1 MNNTDPNKQYE
12 LQQELFNQLKPFIKP
27 EKVLSDEDVVKAID
41 ELSIS
46 KQQAKYLKELAEKV
60 LACAISHSPILPI
73 WTGEERFIVNLV
85 SYPLELLVFAP
96 AEYR

>member
-46 KQQAKYLKELAEKV
+46 KQQAKYLKELEDDK
-60 LACAISHSPILPI
+60 L
-73 WTGEERFIVNLV
+73 R
-85 SYPLELLVFAP
+85 
-96 AEYR
+96 